1 MSKAY
6 EWIFKRKPN
15 SRFTK
20 KKKMQQNI
28 LLITAQPTEA
38 IESADNFLTIMT
50 S

>member
-1 MSKAY
+1 MNGFLKENQTA
-6 EWIFKRKPN
+6 ELPR
-15 SRFTK
+15 

>member
-15 SRFTK
+15 SRIT

>member
-1 MSKAY
+1 MNGFLKENQTAESP
-6 EWIFKRKPN
+6 R
-15 SRFTK
+15 
-20 KKKMQQNI
+20 KKMQQNI